1 MTDKGFIAR
10 RDPAG
15 SLDAA
20 ETNLS
25 KLNFR
30 GGASINRNSM
40 VSDIIKNIAVVGAG
54 SFIGGAARYLVSLLM
69 KGIGKGFPWATLSVN
84 LVGCF
89 LIGFLWGLFSRTAS
103 EGSNWALF
111 LTVGLCG
118 GFTTFSTFSKEAL
131 VMLQSGN
138 LWGFAGY
145 VAISVIIGVA
155 LVAAGYFLIR

>member
-1 MTDKGFIAR
+1 
-10 RDPAG
+10 
-15 SLDAA
+15 
-20 ETNLS
+20 
-25 KLNFR
+25 
-30 GGASINRNSM
+30 M
-40 VSDIIKNIAVVGAG
+40 VLDIIKNVAVVGAG

-89 LIGFLWGLFSRTAS
+89 LIGLLWGLFSRTAS

-131 VMLQSGN
+131 MMLQSGN

-145 VAISVIIGVA
+145 IALSVIAGIA
-155 LVAAGYFLIR
+155 LVAAGYYFFR